1 MWKFNCIIIKLTWKE
16 PRSVWCNSVHAYSFS
31 ISSCIDQRRF
41 CIIFL
46 WKRWKI
52 YIQAMQLLFI
62 RCSRK
67 AAKFIFMHIFQINI
81 HWMNWIWRELCIVN
95 LCDVVD
101 CGEWWFCVDKCG
113 RLLSIGDLVEWKNI
127 FHTFFFATINFPRN
141 DMPIN
146 LKSIKKKRLCVGGE
160 RLRMKFLLEIY
171 CGFGRRIREF
181 WL

>member
-1 MWKFNCIIIKLTWKE
+1 MWQFNCIIIKLTWKE

-31 ISSCIDQRRF
+31 ISSCIDQRRL

-95 LCDVVD
+95 LYDVVD
-101 CGEWWFCVDKCG
+101 CWRMMILCRWM
-113 RLLSIGDLVEWKNI
+113 R
-127 FHTFFFATINFPRN
+127 TIAIDWR
-141 DMPIN
+141 
-146 LKSIKKKRLCVGGE
+146 
-160 RLRMKFLLEIY
+160 
-171 CGFGRRIREF
+171 FGRMEKYFSHIFLRDDKFSEKWHGHKF
-181 WL
+181 EVY